1 VNTCPEI
8 CIFNNYITYSI
19 TKIYYIWHNLNSYNK
34 IFKKDILFYFL
45 TGLAINNQ
53 NMMSSII
60 SPTLSQDRIATL
72 DILRGFAIFGILMV
86 NMMWF
91 NTPLSSLI
99 SDNSMWTSPADQATK
114 FMITFLFEGKFYVLF
129 SMLFGYGF
137 WLFLNKPNPEGKSI
151 LRLYAMR
158 LFILLLIGVAH
169 VLLLWPGDILIFYA
183 LLGFVLILFRNVK
196 NKTLLIWA
204 IIFIFVPVAFIGLGV
219 LFMMMPEARV
229 AMEQVMLEQDKLFQS
244 MISQALVAYREG
256 TFVEMMHMRL
266 REYSLAANGFI
277 FFQVNIM
284 AMFLIGQ
291 YAARKGYLKNTTE
304 HLPFFRKLC
313 LWGFIIGIPTALF
326 GAYASVF
333 HDVYSANPTA
343 LLVMFL
349 RSFGSPALTLA
360 YVSGIIL
367 LIHNGYLAR
376 LKHGLA
382 AVGRM
387 ALTNY
392 LLHSIIASF
401 LFYGYGLGWY
411 GQMPPWLGLIPVF
424 VIFGLQ
430 IPFSIYW
437 LKHFRFGPFEW
448 LWRSLTYL
456 KWQPMKRLTIDD

>member
-1 VNTCPEI
+1 M
-8 CIFNNYITYSI
+8 
-19 TKIYYIWHNLNSYNK
+19 NK
-34 IFKKDILFYFL
+34 SL
-45 TGLAINNQ
+45 
-53 NMMSSII
+53 

-72 DILRGFAIFGILMV
+72 DILRGFAIFGILIV

-91 NTPLSSLI
+91 NSPLPSLI
-99 SDNSMWTSPADQATK
+99 SDNSIWTSPADQATK

-158 LFILLLIGVAH
+158 LFILLLFGIAH

-183 LLGFVLILFRNVK
+183 LLGFVLMLFRKVK
-196 NKTLLIWA
+196 DRTLIVWA
-204 IIFIFVPVAFIGLGV
+204 IILIMVPVALIGLGV
-219 LFMMMPEARV
+219 LVTLIPEAQM
-229 AMEQVMLEQDKLFQS
+229 AMEQAMVEQDRIFNN
-244 MISQALVAYREG
+244 MINKALIVYREG
-256 TFVEMMHMRL
+256 TFGEMMMMRL
-266 REYSLAANGFI
+266 REYSLVVNGFL
-277 FFQVNIM
+277 FFHVNIL

-291 YAARKGYLKNTTE
+291 YAARKGYLKNIPE
-304 HLPFFRKLC
+304 HLPLFRKLC
-313 LWGFIIGIPTALF
+313 LWGFIIGIPAALF
-326 GAYASVF
+326 GAYATVF
-333 HDVYSANPTA
+333 HDIYGANPVA
-343 LLVMFL
+343 LLALFL
-349 RSFGSPALTLA
+349 GSFGSPALSLA

-376 LKHGLA
+376 LKVWLA

-401 LFYGYGLGWY
+401 LFYGYGFGWY